1 MFYLCTCIVGVSA
14 VYKYKR
20 MYTLGF
26 DSSGAQNGGQ
36 ELHFGGFKWGRHCC
50 LHSIAHC
57 AVDCALAAIQ
67 VHSALHVNTRV
78 LSYCAALLRWVF
90 VFYIGSETLAIP
102 IVVFYRYRL

>member
-20 MYTLGF
+20 MYTLRF

-50 LHSIAHC
+50 LRSIAHC
-57 AVDCALAAIQ
+57 AVARTQRIMHCMCTCTVC
-67 VHSALHVNTRV
+67 VHMH
-78 LSYCAALLRWVF
+78 
-90 VFYIGSETLAIP
+90 
-102 IVVFYRYRL
+102 